1 MRQRRWACSVLLGAA
16 GWLLLATASNAAA
29 EAVAKSGSASD
40 VERDHADAG
49 TGIVL
54 GAKLGGGIGAAF
66 NEFGGSLGAEVEL
79 GYRLPLPRPIGRAFE
94 LFSSFAY
101 GAPQTDGSV
110 GQRDPRLPGN
120 GRLAYSLEQQIAA
133 LAFGVLYRFELPAHL
148 FAPYAAAGARFHMM
162 RTRVQGDVA
171 SQAFGQNQETSSAWG
186 AYFAGGIDFYL
197 GPGAALVELQ
207 LGYAGVDNY
216 VLRNTN
222 VGVLNLMIGYRLLL

>member
-1 MRQRRWACSVLLGAA
+1 MRQRRWACGVLLGTA
-16 GWLLLATASNAAA
+16 GWLWLATASNAAA
-29 EAVAKSGSASD
+29 DAEHG
-40 VERDHADAG
+40 HADDG

-54 GAKLGGGIGAAF
+54 GAKLGGGIGAGF

-79 GYRLPLPRPIGRAFE
+79 GYRLPLPQPIGRSFE

-101 GAPQTDGSV
+101 GAPRTSGSV

-133 LAFGVLYRFELPAHL
+133 PTFGVLYRLELPAHV
-148 FAPYAAAGARFHMM
+148 FSPYAAAGARFNMM
-162 RTRVQGDVA
+162 RTKVQGDVA
-171 SQAFGQNQETSSAWG
+171 SRAFGQNQETSSAWG
-186 AYFAGGIDFYL
+186 PYFAGGIDFYL

-207 LGYAGVDNY
+207 LGYASVDNY
-216 VLRNTN
+216 VLRDTN